1 MKIKNRFFALLVL
14 CLSSLLF
21 FSCAKVDDG
30 AIASGINEYGDLN
43 DGYVYIPVGLGLSVD
58 DGESTRTL
66 KHKGYY
72 TSYLMYFDYVMYYG
86 PEDEPRKYSCDV
98 KLEQSQ
104 IGLEG
109 LDKTKYANIL
119 LQIKEQDLGKNF
131 CFSLVG
137 AIIGDIG
144 NLDGTSEGWKISS
157 KGKIITDGN
166 TEGIESIT
174 LSKST
179 ATFKLDFTFDTID
192 SLGDEGA
199 KGTFQLNFK
208 PTINISNY
216 HLENYHVVVLL
227 CKEVDGEYVEVY
239 GNHFESVGIE
249 TGVSM
254 DSPMIECGQYL
265 IKIYA
270 YVPEEDEG
278 ENAGKCF
285 GMYSSILEIY
295 GGHNEYY
302 YVDAE
307 VDADRT
313 FEAYHV
319 VSTAPV
325 YSVAKAMAD
334 ELGGFILAE

>member
-1 MKIKNRFFALLVL
+1 MEEFMKIKNRFFALLVL

-21 FSCAKVDDG
+21 FSCAKVDD
-30 AIASGINEYGDLN
+30 AASASGINEYGDLN

-58 DGESTRTL
+58 EGESTRTL

-72 TSYLMYFDYVMYYG
+72 TSLYLMYYDYVMYYG

-98 KLEQSQ
+98 KLEQSE
-104 IGLEG
+104 ISLEG
-109 LDKTKYANIL
+109 LDEKKYEEIL

-137 AIIGDIG
+137 ARKG
-144 NLDGTSEGWKISS
+144 NLGTSEGWKLSS
-157 KGKIITDGN
+157 KGKIITGEN

-179 ATFKLDFTFDTID
+179 AAFKLDFTFDTID

-199 KGTFQLNFK
+199 KGKFQLNFK

-270 YVPEEDEG
+270 YVPEG

-285 GMYSSILEIY
+285 GMYSSIIEIY
-295 GGHNEYY
+295 GGHNECYS
-302 YVDAE
+302 VNAD

-313 FEAYHV
+313 FEANHV
-319 VSTAPV
+319 VPTAPV
-325 YSVAKAMAD
+325 YSVAKAKAD

>member
-30 AIASGINEYGDLN
+30 AIASGINEYGNLN

-72 TSYLMYFDYVMYYG
+72 TSYLNYFDYVMYYG

-109 LDKTKYANIL
+109 LDIEKYANIL

-137 AIIGDIG
+137 AIRGDM
-144 NLDGTSEGWKISS
+144 GTSEGWKLSS
-157 KGKIITDGN
+157 KGKIITGEN

-179 ATFKLDFTFDTID
+179 ATFSLNFTFDTID

-199 KGTFQLNFK
+199 KGKFQLNFK

-254 DSPMIECGQYL
+254 DSTMIECGQYL

-270 YVPEEDEG
+270 YVPEG

-285 GMYSSILEIY
+285 GMYSSIIEIY
-295 GGHNEYY
+295 GGHNECYS
-302 YVDAE
+302 VNAD

-313 FEAYHV
+313 FEANHV
-319 VSTAPV
+319 VPTAPV
-325 YSVAKAMAD
+325 YSVAKAKAD

>member
-21 FSCAKVDDG
+21 FSCAKVDD
-30 AIASGINEYGDLN
+30 AASASGINEYGNLN
-43 DGYVYIPVGLGLSVD
+43 DGYVYIPVKLGLSVD

-72 TSYLMYFDYVMYYG
+72 TSLYLMYYDYVMYYG

-98 KLEQSQ
+98 KLEQSETS
-104 IGLEG
+104 LEG
-109 LDKTKYANIL
+109 LDIKKYAEIL

-137 AIIGDIG
+137 AIRGDM
-144 NLDGTSEGWKISS
+144 GTSEGWKLSS
-157 KGKIITDGN
+157 KGKIITGEN

-179 ATFKLDFTFDTID
+179 ATFSLNFTFDTID

-270 YVPEEDEG
+270 YVPEG

-285 GMYSSILEIY
+285 GMYSSIIEIY
-295 GGHNEYY
+295 GGHNECYS
-302 YVDAE
+302 VNAD

-313 FEAYHV
+313 FEANHV
-319 VSTAPV
+319 VPTAPV
-325 YSVAKAMAD
+325 YSVAKAKAD

>member
-14 CLSSLLF
+14 CLSYLLF
-21 FSCAKVDDG
+21 FSCAKVDD
-30 AIASGINEYGDLN
+30 AASASGINEYGDLN

-72 TSYLMYFDYVMYYG
+72 TSLYLMYYDYVMYYG

-98 KLEQSQ
+98 KLVQSETS
-104 IGLEG
+104 LEG
-109 LDKTKYANIL
+109 LDKTKYAEIL

-137 AIIGDIG
+137 ARKG
-144 NLDGTSEGWKISS
+144 NLGTSEGWKLSS
-157 KGKIITDGN
+157 KGKIITGEN

-179 ATFKLDFTFDTID
+179 AAFKLDFTFDTID

-199 KGTFQLNFK
+199 KGKFQLNFN

-307 VDADRT
+307 VDAGRT
-313 FEAYHV
+313 FEANHV

>member
-72 TSYLMYFDYVMYYG
+72 TSYLNYFDYVMYYG

-109 LDKTKYANIL
+109 LDIEKYANIL

-137 AIIGDIG
+137 AIRGDM
-144 NLDGTSEGWKISS
+144 GTSEGWKLSS
-157 KGKIITDGN
+157 KGKIITGEN

-179 ATFKLDFTFDTID
+179 ATFSLNFTFDTID

-199 KGTFQLNFK
+199 KGKFQLNFK

-254 DSPMIECGQYL
+254 DSTMIECGQYL

-270 YVPEEDEG
+270 YVPEG

-285 GMYSSILEIY
+285 GMYSSIIEIY
-295 GGHNEYY
+295 GGHNECYS
-302 YVDAE
+302 VNAD

-313 FEAYHV
+313 FEANHV
-319 VSTAPV
+319 VPTAPV
-325 YSVAKAMAD
+325 YSVAKAKAD

>member
-14 CLSSLLF
+14 CLWSLLF
-21 FSCAKVDDG
+21 FSCAKVDD
-30 AIASGINEYGDLN
+30 AASASGINEYGNLN

-66 KHKGYY
+66 KHEYK
-72 TSYLMYFDYVMYYG
+72 SNYLMCYDYMMYYG

-98 KLEQSQ
+98 KLGQSQ
-104 IGLEG
+104 TSLEG
-109 LDKTKYANIL
+109 LDETKYANIL
-119 LQIKEQDLGKNF
+119 LQIKEQDLEKKF

-137 AIIGDIG
+137 ERIYDA
-144 NLDGTSEGWKISS
+144 TPEGWKISS

-179 ATFKLDFTFDTID
+179 AAFKLDFTFDTID

-199 KGTFQLNFK
+199 KGQFRLDFN
-208 PTINISNY
+208 PTI
-216 HLENYHVVVLL
+216 HRENYHVIVLL

-239 GNHFESVGIE
+239 GKHFESADIK
-249 TGVSM
+249 TNGVYM

-270 YVPEEDEG
+270 YVPEEDKEDEG
-278 ENAGKCF
+278 KYAGKCF

-295 GGHNEYY
+295 GGYNQYY
-302 YVDAE
+302 YVDAG
-307 VDADRT
+307 RT
-313 FEAYHV
+313 FETYHV
-319 VSTAPV
+319 VSTAPD

>member
-30 AIASGINEYGDLN
+30 AIASGINEYGNLN

-66 KHKGYY
+66 KHEYK
-72 TSYLMYFDYVMYYG
+72 SNYLMCYDYVMYYG

-98 KLEQSQ
+98 KLVQSET
-104 IGLEG
+104 GLEG
-109 LDKTKYANIL
+109 LDKTKYAEIL
-119 LQIKEQDLGKNF
+119 LQIKEQDLEKNF

-137 AIIGDIG
+137 ERSYEA
-144 NLDGTSEGWKISS
+144 TPEEGWKISA
-157 KGKIITDGN
+157 KGKIITGEN
-166 TEGIESIT
+166 SERIESIT

-179 ATFKLDFTFDTID
+179 AAFKLDFTIDTID

-199 KGTFQLNFK
+199 KGQFRLDFN
-208 PTINISNY
+208 PTISR
-216 HLENYHVVVLL
+216 ENYHVIVLL

-239 GNHFESVGIE
+239 GKHFESADIK
-249 TGVSM
+249 TNGVYM

-270 YVPEEDEG
+270 YVPEEDEEEG
-278 ENAGKCF
+278 GKYAGKCF

-295 GGHNEYY
+295 GGYNECY
-302 YVDAE
+302 YVG
-307 VDADRT
+307 ADRT
-313 FEAYHV
+313 FETYHV
-319 VSTAPV
+319 VSNAPD

-334 ELGGFILAE
+334 ELEASF

>member
-21 FSCAKVDDG
+21 FSCAKVDD
-30 AIASGINEYGDLN
+30 AASASGINEYGDLN

-66 KHKGYY
+66 KHEYK
-72 TSYLMYFDYVMYYG
+72 SNYLMCYDYVMYYG

-98 KLEQSQ
+98 KLEQSET
-104 IGLEG
+104 GLEG
-109 LDKTKYANIL
+109 LDKTKYAEIL
-119 LQIKEQDLGKNF
+119 LQIKEQDLEKNF

-137 AIIGDIG
+137 ERSYEA
-144 NLDGTSEGWKISS
+144 TPEGWKISA
-157 KGKIITDGN
+157 KGKIITGEN
-166 TEGIESIT
+166 SERIESIT

-179 ATFKLDFTFDTID
+179 AAFKLDFTIDTID

-199 KGTFQLNFK
+199 KGQFRLDFN
-208 PTINISNY
+208 PTISR
-216 HLENYHVVVLL
+216 ENYHVIVLL

-239 GNHFESVGIE
+239 GKHFESADIK
-249 TGVSM
+249 TNGVYM

-270 YVPEEDEG
+270 YVPEEDEEEG
-278 ENAGKCF
+278 GKYAGKCF

-295 GGHNEYY
+295 GGYNEYY
-302 YVDAE
+302 YVG
-307 VDADRT
+307 ADRT
-313 FEAYHV
+313 FETYHV
-319 VSTAPV
+319 VSNAPD

-334 ELGGFILAE
+334 ELEASF

>member
-72 TSYLMYFDYVMYYG
+72 TSYLNYFDYVMYYG

-109 LDKTKYANIL
+109 LDIEKYANIL

-137 AIIGDIG
+137 AIRGDM
-144 NLDGTSEGWKISS
+144 GTSEGWKLSS
-157 KGKIITDGN
+157 KGKIITGEN

-179 ATFKLDFTFDTID
+179 ATFSLNFTFDTID

-270 YVPEEDEG
+270 YVPEG

-285 GMYSSILEIY
+285 GMYSSIIEIY
-295 GGHNEYY
+295 GGHNECYS
-302 YVDAE
+302 VNAD

-313 FEAYHV
+313 FEANHV
-319 VSTAPV
+319 VPTAPV
-325 YSVAKAMAD
+325 YSVAKAKAD

>member
-21 FSCAKVDDG
+21 FSCAKVDD
-30 AIASGINEYGDLN
+30 AASASGINEYGDLN

-58 DGESTRTL
+58 EGESTRTL

-72 TSYLMYFDYVMYYG
+72 TSLYLMYYDYVMYYG

-98 KLEQSQ
+98 KLEQSE
-104 IGLEG
+104 ISLEG
-109 LDKTKYANIL
+109 LDEKKYEEIL

-137 AIIGDIG
+137 ARKG
-144 NLDGTSEGWKISS
+144 NLGTSEGWKLSS
-157 KGKIITDGN
+157 KGKIITGEN

-179 ATFKLDFTFDTID
+179 AAFKLDFTFDTID

-199 KGTFQLNFK
+199 KGKFQLNFK

-270 YVPEEDEG
+270 YVPEG

-307 VDADRT
+307 VDAGRT
-313 FEAYHV
+313 FEANHV
-319 VSTAPV
+319 VPTAPV
-325 YSVAKAMAD
+325 YSVAKAKAD

>member
-1 MKIKNRFFALLVL
+1 M
-14 CLSSLLF
+14 
-21 FSCAKVDDG
+21 
-30 AIASGINEYGDLN
+30 
-43 DGYVYIPVGLGLSVD
+43 YIPVGLGLSVD

-104 IGLEG
+104 IRLEG
-109 LDKTKYANIL
+109 LDIEKYANIL

-137 AIIGDIG
+137 AIRGDM
-144 NLDGTSEGWKISS
+144 GTSEGWKLSS
-157 KGKIITDGN
+157 KGKIITGEN

-179 ATFKLDFTFDTID
+179 AAFKLDFTFDTID

-216 HLENYHVVVLL
+216 HPENYHVVVLL

-270 YVPEEDEG
+270 YVPEG

-295 GGHNEYY
+295 GGHYENYR
-302 YVDAE
+302 

-319 VSTAPV
+319 VPTAPV
-325 YSVAKAMAD
+325 YSVAKAKAD

>member
-21 FSCAKVDDG
+21 FSCAKVDD
-30 AIASGINEYGDLN
+30 AASASGINEYGDLN

-66 KHKGYY
+66 KHEYK
-72 TSYLMYFDYVMYYG
+72 SNYLMCYDYVMYYG

-98 KLEQSQ
+98 KLEQSET
-104 IGLEG
+104 GLEG
-109 LDKTKYANIL
+109 LDKTKYAEIL
-119 LQIKEQDLGKNF
+119 LQIKEQDLEKNF

-137 AIIGDIG
+137 ERSYEA
-144 NLDGTSEGWKISS
+144 TPEGWKISA
-157 KGKIITDGN
+157 KGKIITGEN
-166 TEGIESIT
+166 SERIESIT

-179 ATFKLDFTFDTID
+179 AIFKLDFTFDTID

-307 VDADRT
+307 VDAGRT
-313 FEAYHV
+313 FEANHV
-319 VSTAPV
+319 VPTAPV

>member
-72 TSYLMYFDYVMYYG
+72 TSYLNYFDYVMYYG

-119 LQIKEQDLGKNF
+119 LQIKEQDLEKNF

-137 AIIGDIG
+137 AIRGDM
-144 NLDGTSEGWKISS
+144 GTSEGWKLSS
-157 KGKIITDGN
+157 KGKIITGEN

-179 ATFKLDFTFDTID
+179 ATFSLNFTFDTID
-192 SLGDEGA
+192 SLGDVGA
-199 KGTFQLNFK
+199 KGQFQLNFK

-270 YVPEEDEG
+270 YVPEG

-285 GMYSSILEIY
+285 GMYSSIIEIY
-295 GGHNEYY
+295 GGHNECYS
-302 YVDAE
+302 VNAD

-313 FEAYHV
+313 FEANHV
-319 VSTAPV
+319 VPTAPV
-325 YSVAKAMAD
+325 YSVAKAKAD

>member
-58 DGESTRTL
+58 EGESTRTL
-66 KHKGYY
+66 KHKGYN
-72 TSYLMYFDYVMYYG
+72 TSLYLMYYDYVMYYG

-98 KLEQSQ
+98 KLEQSE
-104 IGLEG
+104 ISLEG
-109 LDKTKYANIL
+109 LDIKKYAEIL

-137 AIIGDIG
+137 ARKGS
-144 NLDGTSEGWKISS
+144 LGTSEGWKLSS

-179 ATFKLDFTFDTID
+179 AAFKLDFTFDTID
-192 SLGDEGA
+192 SLGDVGA
-199 KGTFQLNFK
+199 KGQFQLNFK

-270 YVPEEDEG
+270 YVPEG

-285 GMYSSILEIY
+285 GMYSSIIEIY
-295 GGHNEYY
+295 GGHNECYS
-302 YVDAE
+302 VNAD

-313 FEAYHV
+313 FEANHV
-319 VSTAPV
+319 VPTAPV
-325 YSVAKAMAD
+325 YSVAKAKAD

>member
-21 FSCAKVDDG
+21 FSCAKVDD
-30 AIASGINEYGDLN
+30 AASASGINEYGNLN

-66 KHKGYY
+66 KHEYK
-72 TSYLMYFDYVMYYG
+72 SNYLMCYDYVMYYG

-98 KLEQSQ
+98 KLGQSQ
-104 IGLEG
+104 TGLEG
-109 LDKTKYANIL
+109 LDEKKYANIL
-119 LQIKEQDLGKNF
+119 LQIKEQDLEKKF

-137 AIIGDIG
+137 ERIYDA
-144 NLDGTSEGWKISS
+144 TPEGWKISS

-179 ATFKLDFTFDTID
+179 AAFKLDFTFDTID

-199 KGTFQLNFK
+199 KGQFRLDFN
-208 PTINISNY
+208 PTI
-216 HLENYHVVVLL
+216 HRENYHVIVLL

-239 GNHFESVGIE
+239 GKHFESADIK
-249 TGVSM
+249 TNGVYM

-270 YVPEEDEG
+270 YVPEEDEEEG
-278 ENAGKCF
+278 GKYAGKCF

-295 GGHNEYY
+295 GGYNQYY
-302 YVDAE
+302 YVDAG
-307 VDADRT
+307 RT
-313 FEAYHV
+313 FETYHV
-319 VSTAPV
+319 VSNAPV

>member
-21 FSCAKVDDG
+21 FSCAKVDD
-30 AIASGINEYGDLN
+30 AASASGINEYGDLN

-58 DGESTRTL
+58 EGESTRTL

-72 TSYLMYFDYVMYYG
+72 TSLYLMYYDYVMYYG

-98 KLEQSQ
+98 KLEQSE
-104 IGLEG
+104 ISLEG
-109 LDKTKYANIL
+109 LDEKKYEEIL

-137 AIIGDIG
+137 ARKG
-144 NLDGTSEGWKISS
+144 NLGTSEGWKLSS

-179 ATFKLDFTFDTID
+179 AAFKLDFTFDTID

-254 DSPMIECGQYL
+254 DSTMIECGQYL

-302 YVDAE
+302 YVG
-307 VDADRT
+307 ADRT
-313 FEAYHV
+313 FETYHV
-319 VSTAPV
+319 VPTAPV
-325 YSVAKAMAD
+325 YSVAKAKAD
-334 ELGGFILAE
+334 ELGGFSLAE

>member
-21 FSCAKVDDG
+21 FSCAKVDD
-30 AIASGINEYGDLN
+30 AASASGINEYGDLN

-58 DGESTRTL
+58 EGESTRTL

-72 TSYLMYFDYVMYYG
+72 TSLYLMYYDYVMYYG

-98 KLEQSQ
+98 KLEQSETS
-104 IGLEG
+104 LEG
-109 LDKTKYANIL
+109 LDEKKYEEIL

-137 AIIGDIG
+137 ARKGS
-144 NLDGTSEGWKISS
+144 LGTSEGWKLSS

-179 ATFKLDFTFDTID
+179 AAFKLDFTFDTID

-254 DSPMIECGQYL
+254 DSTMIECGQYL

-270 YVPEEDEG
+270 YVPEG

-285 GMYSSILEIY
+285 GMYSSIIEIY

-302 YVDAE
+302 YVGAE
-307 VDADRT
+307 VDAGRT
-313 FEAYHV
+313 FEANHV
-319 VSTAPV
+319 VPTAPV
-325 YSVAKAMAD
+325 YSVAKAKAD

>member
-1 MKIKNRFFALLVL
+1 MKIKNKNRFFALLVL

-58 DGESTRTL
+58 EGESTRTL
-66 KHKGYY
+66 KHKGYH
-72 TSYLMYFDYVMYYG
+72 TSLYLMYFDYVMYYG

-98 KLEQSQ
+98 KLKQSQ

-109 LDKTKYANIL
+109 LDIEKYANIL

-137 AIIGDIG
+137 AIRGDM
-144 NLDGTSEGWKISS
+144 GTSEGWKLSS
-157 KGKIITDGN
+157 KGKIITGEN

-270 YVPEEDEG
+270 YVPEG

-285 GMYSSILEIY
+285 GMYSSIIEIY
-295 GGHNEYY
+295 GGHNECYS
-302 YVDAE
+302 VNAD

-313 FEAYHV
+313 FEANHV
-319 VSTAPV
+319 VPTAPV
-325 YSVAKAMAD
+325 YSVAKAKAD

>member
-30 AIASGINEYGDLN
+30 AIASGINEYGNLN

-66 KHKGYY
+66 KHEYK
-72 TSYLMYFDYVMYYG
+72 SNYLMCYDYVMYYG

-98 KLEQSQ
+98 KLVQSET
-104 IGLEG
+104 GLEG
-109 LDKTKYANIL
+109 LDKTKYAEIL
-119 LQIKEQDLGKNF
+119 LQIKEQDLEKNF

-137 AIIGDIG
+137 ERSYEA
-144 NLDGTSEGWKISS
+144 TPEEGWKISA
-157 KGKIITDGN
+157 KGKIITGEN
-166 TEGIESIT
+166 SERIESIT

-199 KGTFQLNFK
+199 KGQFRLDFN
-208 PTINISNY
+208 PTISR
-216 HLENYHVVVLL
+216 ENYHVIVLL

-239 GNHFESVGIE
+239 GKHFESADIK
-249 TGVSM
+249 TNGVYM

-270 YVPEEDEG
+270 YVPEEDEEEG
-278 ENAGKCF
+278 GKYAGKCF

-295 GGHNEYY
+295 GGYNECY
-302 YVDAE
+302 YVG
-307 VDADRT
+307 ADRT
-313 FEAYHV
+313 FETYHV
-319 VSTAPV
+319 VSNAPD

-334 ELGGFILAE
+334 ELEASF

>member
-14 CLSSLLF
+14 CLSYLLF
-21 FSCAKVDDG
+21 FSCAKVDD
-30 AIASGINEYGDLN
+30 AASASGINEYGDLN

-66 KHKGYY
+66 KHEYK
-72 TSYLMYFDYVMYYG
+72 SNYLMCYDYVMYYG

-98 KLEQSQ
+98 KLEQSET
-104 IGLEG
+104 GLEG
-109 LDKTKYANIL
+109 LDKTKYAEIL
-119 LQIKEQDLGKNF
+119 LQIKEQDLEKNF

-137 AIIGDIG
+137 ERSYEA
-144 NLDGTSEGWKISS
+144 TPEGWKISA
-157 KGKIITDGN
+157 KGKIITGEN
-166 TEGIESIT
+166 SEGIESIT

-199 KGTFQLNFK
+199 KGQFRLDFN
-208 PTINISNY
+208 PTISR
-216 HLENYHVVVLL
+216 ENYHVVVLL

-265 IKIYA
+265 IKIYS

-295 GGHNEYY
+295 GGLNECYS
-302 YVDAE
+302 VN
-307 VDADRT
+307 ADRT
-313 FEAYHV
+313 FETYHV
-319 VSTAPV
+319 VPNAPD

>member
-58 DGESTRTL
+58 EGESTRTL
-66 KHKGYY
+66 KHKGYD
-72 TSYLMYFDYVMYYG
+72 TSLYLMYYDYVMYYG

-98 KLEQSQ
+98 KLEQSE
-104 IGLEG
+104 ISLEG
-109 LDKTKYANIL
+109 LDIKKYAEIL
-119 LQIKEQDLGKNF
+119 LQIKEQDLEKNF

-137 AIIGDIG
+137 ARKGS
-144 NLDGTSEGWKISS
+144 LGTSEGWKLSS

-179 ATFKLDFTFDTID
+179 AAFKLDFTFDTID

-270 YVPEEDEG
+270 YVPEG

-285 GMYSSILEIY
+285 GMYSSIIEIY
-295 GGHNEYY
+295 GGHNECYS
-302 YVDAE
+302 VNAD

-313 FEAYHV
+313 FEANHV
-319 VSTAPV
+319 VPTAPV
-325 YSVAKAMAD
+325 YSVAKAKAD

>member
-21 FSCAKVDDG
+21 FSCAKVDGD

-98 KLEQSQ
+98 KLEQSETS
-104 IGLEG
+104 LEG
-109 LDKTKYANIL
+109 LDIKKYAEIL
-119 LQIKEQDLGKNF
+119 LQIKEQDLEKNF

-137 AIIGDIG
+137 AIIGDI
-144 NLDGTSEGWKISS
+144 GTSEGWKISS
-157 KGKIITDGN
+157 KGKIITDKN
-166 TEGIESIT
+166 SEGTESIT

-179 ATFKLDFTFDTID
+179 AAFKLDFTFDTID
-192 SLGDEGA
+192 SLGDVGA
-199 KGTFQLNFK
+199 KGNFQLNFN
-208 PTINISNY
+208 PTINILNY

-302 YVDAE
+302 R
-307 VDADRT
+307 VDADVDVGRT
-313 FEAYHV
+313 FEANHV
-319 VSTAPV
+319 VPTAPD
-325 YSVAKAMAD
+325 YSDAKAMAD
-334 ELGGFILAE
+334 ELGGFSLAE

>member
-30 AIASGINEYGDLN
+30 AIASGINEYGNLN

-72 TSYLMYFDYVMYYG
+72 TSYLNYFDYVMYYG

-98 KLEQSQ
+98 KLKQSQ

-109 LDKTKYANIL
+109 LDIEKYANIL

-137 AIIGDIG
+137 AIRGDM
-144 NLDGTSEGWKISS
+144 GTSEGWKLSS
-157 KGKIITDGN
+157 KGKIITGEN

-179 ATFKLDFTFDTID
+179 ATFSLNFTFDTID

-270 YVPEEDEG
+270 YVPEG

-285 GMYSSILEIY
+285 GMYSSIIEIY
-295 GGHNEYY
+295 GGHNECYS
-302 YVDAE
+302 VNAD

-313 FEAYHV
+313 FEANHV
-319 VSTAPV
+319 VPTAPV
-325 YSVAKAMAD
+325 YSVAKAKAD

>member
-21 FSCAKVDDG
+21 FSCAKVDD
-30 AIASGINEYGDLN
+30 AASASGINEYGDLN

-58 DGESTRTL
+58 EGESTRTL

-72 TSYLMYFDYVMYYG
+72 TSLYLMYYDYVMYYG

-98 KLEQSQ
+98 KLEQSE
-104 IGLEG
+104 ISLEG
-109 LDKTKYANIL
+109 LDEKKYEEIL

-137 AIIGDIG
+137 ARKG
-144 NLDGTSEGWKISS
+144 NLGTSEGWKLSS
-157 KGKIITDGN
+157 KGKIITGEN

-179 ATFKLDFTFDTID
+179 AAFKLDFTFDTID

-199 KGTFQLNFK
+199 KGKFQLNFK

-254 DSPMIECGQYL
+254 DSTMIECGQYL

-302 YVDAE
+302 YVG
-307 VDADRT
+307 ADRT
-313 FEAYHV
+313 FETYHV
-319 VSTAPV
+319 VPTAPV
-325 YSVAKAMAD
+325 YSVAKAKAD
-334 ELGGFILAE
+334 ELGGFSLAE

>member
-58 DGESTRTL
+58 EGESTRTL
-66 KHKGYY
+66 KHKGYD
-72 TSYLMYFDYVMYYG
+72 TSLYLMYYDYVMYYG

-98 KLEQSQ
+98 KLEQSE
-104 IGLEG
+104 ISLEG
-109 LDKTKYANIL
+109 LDIKKYAEIL
-119 LQIKEQDLGKNF
+119 LQIKEQDLEKNF

-137 AIIGDIG
+137 ARKGS
-144 NLDGTSEGWKISS
+144 LGTSEGWKLSS

-179 ATFKLDFTFDTID
+179 AAFKLDFTFDTID
-192 SLGDEGA
+192 SLGDVGA
-199 KGTFQLNFK
+199 KGQFQLNFK

-270 YVPEEDEG
+270 YVPEG

-285 GMYSSILEIY
+285 GMYSSIIEIY
-295 GGHNEYY
+295 GGHNECYS
-302 YVDAE
+302 VNAD

-313 FEAYHV
+313 FEANHV
-319 VSTAPV
+319 VPTAPV
-325 YSVAKAMAD
+325 YSVAKAKAD

>member
-21 FSCAKVDDG
+21 FSCAKVDD
-30 AIASGINEYGDLN
+30 AASASGINEYGDLN

-58 DGESTRTL
+58 EGESTRTL

-72 TSYLMYFDYVMYYG
+72 TSLYLMYYDYVMYYG

-98 KLEQSQ
+98 KLEQSE
-104 IGLEG
+104 ISLEG
-109 LDKTKYANIL
+109 LDEKKYEEIL

-137 AIIGDIG
+137 ARIG
-144 NLDGTSEGWKISS
+144 NLGTSEGWKISS

-179 ATFKLDFTFDTID
+179 AAFKLDFTFDTID
-192 SLGDEGA
+192 SLGDVGA
-199 KGTFQLNFK
+199 KGQFQLNFN

-239 GNHFESVGIE
+239 GNYFESVGIE

-254 DSPMIECGQYL
+254 DSTMIECGQYL

-270 YVPEEDEG
+270 YVPEG

-295 GGHNEYY
+295 GGHNEKYD
-302 YVDAE
+302 VDAE

-319 VSTAPV
+319 VPTAPV
-325 YSVAKAMAD
+325 YSVAKAKAD

>member
-21 FSCAKVDDG
+21 FSCAKVDD
-30 AIASGINEYGDLN
+30 AASASGINEYGDLN

-72 TSYLMYFDYVMYYG
+72 TSYLNYFDYVMYYG

-109 LDKTKYANIL
+109 LDIEKYANIL

-137 AIIGDIG
+137 AIRGDM
-144 NLDGTSEGWKISS
+144 GTSEGWKLSS
-157 KGKIITDGN
+157 KGKIITGEN

-179 ATFKLDFTFDTID
+179 ATFSLNFTFDTID

-270 YVPEEDEG
+270 YVPEG

-285 GMYSSILEIY
+285 GMYSSIIEIY
-295 GGHNEYY
+295 GGHNECYS
-302 YVDAE
+302 VNAD

-313 FEAYHV
+313 FEANHV
-319 VSTAPV
+319 VPTAPV
-325 YSVAKAMAD
+325 YSVAKAKAD

>member
-72 TSYLMYFDYVMYYG
+72 TSLYLMYYDYVMYYG

-109 LDKTKYANIL
+109 LDIEKYANIL

-137 AIIGDIG
+137 AIRGDM
-144 NLDGTSEGWKISS
+144 GTSEGWKLSS
-157 KGKIITDGN
+157 KGKIITGEN

-179 ATFKLDFTFDTID
+179 ATFSLNFTFDTID

-270 YVPEEDEG
+270 YVPEG

-285 GMYSSILEIY
+285 GMYSSIIEIY
-295 GGHNEYY
+295 GGHNECYS
-302 YVDAE
+302 VNAD

-313 FEAYHV
+313 FEANHV
-319 VSTAPV
+319 VPTAPV
-325 YSVAKAMAD
+325 YSVAKAKAD

>member
-72 TSYLMYFDYVMYYG
+72 TSYLNYFDYVMYYG

-98 KLEQSQ
+98 KLEQSETS
-104 IGLEG
+104 LEG
-109 LDKTKYANIL
+109 LDIEKYANIL

-137 AIIGDIG
+137 AIRGDM
-144 NLDGTSEGWKISS
+144 GTSEGWKLSS
-157 KGKIITDGN
+157 KGKIITGEN

-179 ATFKLDFTFDTID
+179 ATFSLNFTFDTID

-270 YVPEEDEG
+270 YVPEG

-285 GMYSSILEIY
+285 GMYSSIIEIY
-295 GGHNEYY
+295 GGHNECYS
-302 YVDAE
+302 VNAD

-313 FEAYHV
+313 FEANHV
-319 VSTAPV
+319 VPTAPV
-325 YSVAKAMAD
+325 YSVAKAKAD

>member
-21 FSCAKVDDG
+21 FSCAKVDD
-30 AIASGINEYGDLN
+30 AASASGINEYGNLN

-58 DGESTRTL
+58 EGESTRTL
-66 KHKGYY
+66 KHKGYD
-72 TSYLMYFDYVMYYG
+72 TSLYLMYYDYVMYYG

-98 KLEQSQ
+98 KLEQSE
-104 IGLEG
+104 ISLEG
-109 LDKTKYANIL
+109 LDIKKYAEIL
-119 LQIKEQDLGKNF
+119 LQIKEQDLEKNF

-137 AIIGDIG
+137 ARKGS
-144 NLDGTSEGWKISS
+144 LGTSEGWKLSS

-179 ATFKLDFTFDTID
+179 AAFKLDFTFDTID
-192 SLGDEGA
+192 SLGDVGA
-199 KGTFQLNFK
+199 KGQFQLNFK

-270 YVPEEDEG
+270 YVPEG

-285 GMYSSILEIY
+285 GMYSSIIEIY
-295 GGHNEYY
+295 GGHNECYS
-302 YVDAE
+302 VNAD

-313 FEAYHV
+313 FEANHV
-319 VSTAPV
+319 VPTAPV
-325 YSVAKAMAD
+325 YSVAKAKAD

>member
-14 CLSSLLF
+14 CLWSLLF
-21 FSCAKVDDG
+21 FSCAKVDD
-30 AIASGINEYGDLN
+30 AASASGINEYGNLN

-66 KHKGYY
+66 KHEYK
-72 TSYLMYFDYVMYYG
+72 SNYLMCYDYMMYYG

-98 KLEQSQ
+98 KLGQSQ
-104 IGLEG
+104 TSLEG
-109 LDKTKYANIL
+109 LDETKYANIL
-119 LQIKEQDLGKNF
+119 LQIKEQDLEKKF

-137 AIIGDIG
+137 ERKG
-144 NLDGTSEGWKISS
+144 NLGTSEGWKLSS

-179 ATFKLDFTFDTID
+179 ATFSLNFTFDTID

-199 KGTFQLNFK
+199 KGTFQLNFN

-216 HLENYHVVVLL
+216 RLENYHVVVLL

-239 GNHFESVGIE
+239 GNHFESVGID

-302 YVDAE
+302 RVDAE

-313 FEAYHV
+313 FEAHHV
-319 VSTAPV
+319 VPTAPV
-325 YSVAKAMAD
+325 YSVAKAKAD

>member
-30 AIASGINEYGDLN
+30 AIASGINEYGNLN

-72 TSYLMYFDYVMYYG
+72 TSYLNYFDYVMYYG

-104 IGLEG
+104 FGLEG
-109 LDKTKYANIL
+109 LDETKYANIL
-119 LQIKEQDLGKNF
+119 LQIKEQDLEKKF

-137 AIIGDIG
+137 ERIYDA
-144 NLDGTSEGWKISS
+144 TPEGWKISS

-179 ATFKLDFTFDTID
+179 AAFKLDFTFDTID

-239 GNHFESVGIE
+239 GNYFESVGIE

-254 DSPMIECGQYL
+254 DSTMIECGQYL

-270 YVPEEDEG
+270 YVPEG

-295 GGHNEYY
+295 GGHNEKYD
-302 YVDAE
+302 VDAE

-319 VSTAPV
+319 VPTAPV
-325 YSVAKAMAD
+325 YSVAKAKAD

>member
-72 TSYLMYFDYVMYYG
+72 TSYLNYFDYVMYYG

-104 IGLEG
+104 TRLEG
-109 LDKTKYANIL
+109 LDIEKYANIL

-137 AIIGDIG
+137 AIRGDM
-144 NLDGTSEGWKISS
+144 GTSEGWKLSS
-157 KGKIITDGN
+157 KGKIITGEN

-179 ATFKLDFTFDTID
+179 ATFSLNFTFDTID

-270 YVPEEDEG
+270 YVPEG

-285 GMYSSILEIY
+285 GMYSSIIEIY
-295 GGHNEYY
+295 GGHNECYS
-302 YVDAE
+302 VNAD

-313 FEAYHV
+313 FEANHV
-319 VSTAPV
+319 VPTAPV
-325 YSVAKAMAD
+325 YSVAKAKAD

>member
-21 FSCAKVDDG
+21 FSCAKVDD
-30 AIASGINEYGDLN
+30 AASASGINEYGDLN

-58 DGESTRTL
+58 EGESTRTL

-72 TSYLMYFDYVMYYG
+72 TSLYLMYYDYVMYYG

-98 KLEQSQ
+98 KLEQSE
-104 IGLEG
+104 ISLEG
-109 LDKTKYANIL
+109 LDEKKYEEIL

-137 AIIGDIG
+137 ARKG
-144 NLDGTSEGWKISS
+144 NLGTSEGWKLSS
-157 KGKIITDGN
+157 KGKIITGEN

-179 ATFKLDFTFDTID
+179 AAFKLDFTFDTID

-199 KGTFQLNFK
+199 KGKFQLNFK

-270 YVPEEDEG
+270 YVPEG

-285 GMYSSILEIY
+285 GMYSSIIEIY
-295 GGHNEYY
+295 GGHNECYS
-302 YVDAE
+302 VNAD

-313 FEAYHV
+313 FEANHV
-319 VSTAPV
+319 VPTAPV
-325 YSVAKAMAD
+325 YSVAKAKAD

>member
-72 TSYLMYFDYVMYYG
+72 TSLYLMYYDYVMYYG

-104 IGLEG
+104 IGLKG
-109 LDKTKYANIL
+109 LDIEKYANIL

-137 AIIGDIG
+137 AIRGDM
-144 NLDGTSEGWKISS
+144 GTSEGWKLSS
-157 KGKIITDGN
+157 KGKIITGEN

-179 ATFKLDFTFDTID
+179 ATFSLNFTFDTID

-270 YVPEEDEG
+270 YVPEG

-285 GMYSSILEIY
+285 GMYSSIIEIY
-295 GGHNEYY
+295 GGHNECYS
-302 YVDAE
+302 VNAD

-313 FEAYHV
+313 FEANHV
-319 VSTAPV
+319 VPTAPV
-325 YSVAKAMAD
+325 YSVAKAKAD